1 MRSAAFYASVVGDE
15 LRDPAAA
22 TLLELL
28 PDLQGLR
35 VLDLAC
41 GQGRLSRELARRGAR
56 VVGLDISTELL
67 DKASSVKNAE
77 PLRIATCKQMRP
89 HPKHSRARASM
100 ASPATSGCQTST
112 TSAQPSTVS
121 RVLTQD
127 GWFVFSILHP
137 CFPGWGD
144 DAPSSWPP
152 GRGYFAEGW
161 WLADNP
167 GFRGKEGRSKP
178 PHALDLPEPAH
189 RARACN
195 RAGCRAATRWRVAER
210 EAERRPSA
218 GVFRLAV
225 SPRALRPLPTPG
237 QVLICAR
244 RPGLSTVD
252 RRRVKPKVR
261 TIEAAKRRL
270 RPTRRSFR
278 LTVQ

>member
-1 MRSAAFYASVVGDE
+1 MVGDE

-77 PLRIATCKQMRP
+77 PLGISYVQAD
-89 HPKHSRARASM
+89 
-100 ASPATSGCQTST
+100 ATSSEALAGESFDGVACHFGLSDIDDLG
-112 TSAQPSTVS
+112 AAIATVS

-167 GFRGKEGRSKP
+167 GFRGKVG
-178 PHALDLPEPAH
+178 ANH
-189 RARACN
+189 R
-195 RAGCRAATRWRVAER
+195 T
-210 EAERRPSA
+210 
-218 GVFRLAV
+218 
-225 SPRALRPLPTPG
+225 
-237 QVLICAR
+237 
-244 RPGLSTVD
+244 LSTYLNQL
-252 RRRVKPKVR
+252 
-261 TIEAAKRRL
+261 IEHGLAIEQAAEPPPVGEWLSAKRSEDLVPVFFVL
-270 RPTRRSFR
+270 RCRRERSDLSR
-278 LTVQ
+278 HLARS